1 MSSGHIR
8 AGAALALCA
17 LTAQVTYAYGER
29 VSRAPRGRFLRFS
42 PGSQDSAVEDSLRT
56 GDLLLFS
63 RDCTV
68 SGAASSLACIARQS
82 RGGSAFDGAGVI
94 VLIGGEP
101 WVFESR
107 AGAPPALRRYAAR
120 VLASRA
126 REILLRPVRPPL
138 APAAAAALEAEA
150 VRESERG
157 SDDAG
162 ADNAR
167 AFFDVSRVCASLL
180 EALRLF
186 VGDARTAAPLAGV
199 AHAGSVAGLAGDL
212 PSAASLAPPSQPWAA
227 SGVRFGAPVWV
238 RDLR

>member
-1 MSSGHIR
+1 MSSHVR

-17 LTAQVTYAYGER
+17 LTAQLTYAYSER
-29 VSRAPRGRFLRFS
+29 VTRAPRGRFLRFS
-42 PGSQDSAVEDSLRT
+42 PGSQDAAVEDTLRT

-63 RDCTV
+63 RDCAV
-68 SGAASSLACIARQS
+68 SGAASSLACIARQA
-82 RGGSAFDGAGVI
+82 RGGSAFDGAGVV
-94 VLIGGEP
+94 VLLGGEP
-101 WVFESR
+101 WVLESR

-138 APAAAAALEAEA
+138 APAAAAALEAAA
-150 VRESERG
+150 VREGVRG

-167 AFFDVSRVCASLL
+167 AFFDVSRVCASVVEAVRLL
-180 EALRLF
+180 A
-186 VGDARTAAPLAGV
+186 GDARAAAPLVGIESAGR
-199 AHAGSVAGLAGDL
+199 AAGLAGDL
-212 PSAASLAPPSQPWAA
+212 VSAAALAPPSQPWAA
-227 SGVRFGAPVWV
+227 TSGVRFGAPVWV